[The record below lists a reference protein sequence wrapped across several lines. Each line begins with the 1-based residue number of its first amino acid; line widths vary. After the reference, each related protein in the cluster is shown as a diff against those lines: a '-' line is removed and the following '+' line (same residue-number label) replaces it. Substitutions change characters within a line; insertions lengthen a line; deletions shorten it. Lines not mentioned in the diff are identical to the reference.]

1 MFNGGAMMVTLQ
13 LSTEEADV
21 LASMLKYELSDL
33 RLEISATDRK
43 EWRDEMKQR
52 EHFINQL
59 IGQLAVSAA

>member
-1 MFNGGAMMVTLQ
+1 MFNGDAMMVTLQ
-13 LSTEEADV
+13 LSTEEANV

-52 EHFINQL
+52 ERFINLL
-59 IGQLAVSAA
+59 IGQLMLSAA